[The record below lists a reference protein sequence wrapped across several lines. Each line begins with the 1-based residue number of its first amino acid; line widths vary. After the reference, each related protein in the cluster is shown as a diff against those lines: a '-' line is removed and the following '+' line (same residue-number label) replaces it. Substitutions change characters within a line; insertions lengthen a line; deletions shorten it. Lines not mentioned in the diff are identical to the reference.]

1 MEVEPAPSEAEKE
14 IQMLQKCN
22 EAITHIN
29 ENLRTTLHNFDV
41 LSESVAQ

>member
-1 MEVEPAPSEAEKE
+1 MEVEPAPSEVERE

-22 EAITHIN
+22 AAISHIN
-29 ENLRTTLHNFDV
+29 ENLKATLHNLDV